1 MSFSTSCLPTCD
13 QPCHDDDDDGNY
25 DDYDYDDDDGRRESS
40 NLWVKLLEESGE
52 T

>member
-13 QPCHDDDDDGNY
+13 QPCHDDDDD
-25 DDYDYDDDDGRRESS
+25 DYDDDDGRRESS